1 VTAGKPGNIANLQA
15 AGAARTAAAAARAE
29 AALDQMTRSRDP
41 ITFRSLAA
49 AAGVSLDFLYRH
61 TALRD
66 RVVYLRARQQAQP
79 AEARTAPPDPRQ
91 PSNVIA
97 ALTAQLADAR
107 RRYREENAELARALE
122 AAHGENLLLRRR
134 LGHQPA
140 ESVPAGGQP
149 GTPPDH

>member
-29 AALDQMTRSRDP
+29 AALHQMTRGKDP
-41 ITFRSLAA
+41 ITFRGLAA
-49 AAGVSLDFLYRH
+49 KAGVSLDFLYRH

-66 RVVYLRARQQAQP
+66 RVVHLRARQHAQP
-79 AEARTAPPDPRQ
+79 PARHPAPPDPGQ
-91 PSNVIA
+91 PGNVIA

-107 RRYREENAELARALE
+107 RRYREETAELRRALE
-122 AAHGENLLLRRR
+122 AAHGENLLLRRA

-140 ESVPAGGQP
+140 GPVPAPGQP
-149 GTPPDH
+149 GTPSDR